1 MVAKVGELTL
11 PKDETQFLISLCL
24 CVVLF
29 LTLNPLGLTCL
40 IPAWIMESKVALSF
54 IMQKIIGCNR
64 YIILG
69 MLLPN
74 CIV

>member
-54 IMQKIIGCNR
+54 IIIGCNR
-64 YIILG
+64 YTTLG